1 VSIWKPEEGMG
12 PFFKLA
18 SFFLIYILYNLWHV
32 SSLRI
37 LITGYCCSE
46 FMCTA
51 LLEMV
56 TLFN

>member
-1 VSIWKPEEGMG
+1 MG